1 MRRFFVFAALC
12 AGLTAL
18 AGAPAR
24 ADILIAVN
32 KSAQSMTVVV
42 DGRERYHWPVSTG
55 TGGGPPSGAYR
66 PDRMERTWYSRR
78 YHWSPMPHAIFFH
91 EGYAIHGTYAVSRLG
106 TPASHGCV
114 RLLPAHAAEL
124 FALVRSQGMGGTR
137 IVVSGSSRTAWR

>member
-12 AGLTAL
+12 AGLIAL

-24 ADILIAVN
+24 AEILIAVN

>member
-12 AGLTAL
+12 AGLIAL

-24 ADILIAVN
+24 AEILIAVN

-42 DGRERYHWPVSTG
+42 DGRDRYHWPVSTG